1 MCVLGNNISRALLV
15 LETEFGMIIALIYVL
30 GSKVATISLVG
41 MKLGRCY
48 KAIME
53 NQAIIK
59 LNYPLNEYV
68 NQNELEINFSE
79 GTLLGEVFSRI
90 GIPDDSVGFAVV
102 KDTMVYLNYS
112 LQKGDFIRVYP
123 LVNGG

>member
-1 MCVLGNNISRALLV
+1 MR
-15 LETEFGMIIALIYVL
+15 
-30 GSKVATISLVG
+30 
-41 MKLGRCY
+41 RCC
-48 KAIME
+48 KTIME

-68 NQNELEINFSE
+68 DQNELEIKFSE
-79 GTLLGEVFSRI
+79 GTLLGEVFSRV
-90 GIPDDSVGFAVV
+90 GIPPDSVGFAVV
-102 KDTMVYLNYS
+102 NDTMVYLNYV